1 MEKEIS
7 MITVQL
13 NEPDFEYDIHS
24 LVKAF
29 YPQHDV
35 LVKAMS
41 REEFP
46 ESVFHLVVNYDRKN
60 HMIDFK
66 FYEREQQEDDNVTK
80 EQTVAQDHDNVAKE
94 ETENTEQISE
104 DVVEQNQENGAAEEK
119 MTLGGSVLV
128 DFADRKKT
136 KNELKQQLYYLLTLY
151 AGKTLPWG
159 TLTGIRPTKIPME
172 LLEEGKSED
181 EIRSYMKETYFASDE
196 KIELSLAVAK
206 RELELLSRIDYENGY
221 SLYVGI
227 PFCPSTCLYCSFTSY
242 PLAKWANRMDEYLDA
257 LEKEIA
263 FTAEACKHK
272 VLNSVYIGGGTPTT
286 LSAEQTDRLLTM
298 IGSYFGIVDEQ
309 GRMIYADEKLNNASV
324 VDEAQNS
331 MDEAGVEN
339 DSTHAESK
347 MGKVR
352 KQTQLLE
359 FTVEAGR
366 PDSITRE
373 KLEVIHKHN
382 ISRISINPQTMK
394 EETLRLIG
402 RQHTVQQTI
411 DSFKLAREV
420 GFDNINMDLIVGLP
434 EETIEDVRETMRQ
447 LEELDPDN
455 ITVHS
460 LAIKR
465 AARLRMQ
472 KEQYEN
478 LHIENT
484 AQTIDLT
491 AECCHEMGL
500 EPYYLY
506 RQKNMAGNF
515 ENVGYAKPGKAG
527 VYNILIM
534 EEKQTIMA
542 LGAGATTKVVFE
554 DGKRIERVGNVKDIT
569 NYLDRV
575 DEMVERK
582 RELLK
587 NCGQLG

>member
-1 MEKEIS
+1 

-13 NEPDFEYDIHS
+13 NEPNFEYDIHS

-35 LVKAMS
+35 LVKAMP

-66 FYEREQQEDDNVTK
+66 FFEHNQKETQEEDDAAK
-80 EQTVAQDHDNVAKE
+80 EETVAQDH
-94 ETENTEQISE
+94 ENR
-104 DVVEQNQENGAAEEK
+104 AMKEK
-119 MTLGGSVLV
+119 MALDGSVQV
-128 DFADRKKT
+128 DFEDRKKT
-136 KNELKQQLYYLLTLY
+136 KNELKQQLYYLLTVY

-181 EIRSYMKETYFASDE
+181 EIRSYMNETYLASDE
-196 KIELSLAVAK
+196 KIELSLSVAK

-286 LSAEQTDRLLTM
+286 LSAEQMDRLLTM
-298 IGSYFGIVDEQ
+298 IGSYFGIADEQ
-309 GRMIYADEKLNNASV
+309 GRMIYADEHVNEIDVIDEVQNPMDGAGTENALT
-324 VDEAQNS
+324 DA
-331 MDEAGVEN
+331 D
-339 DSTHAESK
+339 SK
-347 MGKVR
+347 MEKAR

-373 KLEVIHKHN
+373 KLEVIHRHN

-587 NCGQLG
+587 NCGQL

>member
-1 MEKEIS
+1 

-35 LVKAMS
+35 LVKAMP

-66 FYEREQQEDDNVTK
+66 FYEREQQE
-80 EQTVAQDHDNVAKE
+80 
-94 ETENTEQISE
+94 
-104 DVVEQNQENGAAEEK
+104 NGAAEEK
-119 MTLGGSVLV
+119 MT
-128 DFADRKKT
+128 DRKKT

-242 PLAKWANRMDEYLDA
+242 PLAKWANHMDEYLDA

-286 LSAEQTDRLLTM
+286 LSAEQMDRLLTM
-298 IGSYFGIVDEQ
+298 IGSYFGIADEQ
-309 GRMIYADEKLNNASV
+309 GRMIYADES
-324 VDEAQNS
+324 
-331 MDEAGVEN
+331 
-339 DSTHAESK
+339 AE
-347 MGKVR
+347 

-411 DSFKLAREV
+411 DSFNLAREV

-587 NCGQLG
+587 NCGQL

>member
-1 MEKEIS
+1 

-13 NEPDFEYDIHS
+13 NEPNFEYDIHS

-35 LVKAMS
+35 LVKAMP

-66 FYEREQQEDDNVTK
+66 FFEHNQKETQEEDDAAK
-80 EQTVAQDHDNVAKE
+80 EETVAQDHENRAMKE
-94 ETENTEQISE
+94 KIAL
-104 DVVEQNQENGAAEEK
+104 D
-119 MTLGGSVLV
+119 GSVQV
-128 DFADRKKT
+128 DFEDRKKT
-136 KNELKQQLYYLLTLY
+136 KNELKQQLYYLLTVY

-181 EIRSYMKETYFASDE
+181 EIRSYMKETYLASDE
-196 KIELSLAVAK
+196 KIDLSLSVAK

-286 LSAEQTDRLLTM
+286 LSAEQMDRLLTM
-298 IGSYFGIVDEQ
+298 IGSYFGIADEQ
-309 GRMIYADEKLNNASV
+309 GRMIYADEHVNEIDVIDEVQNPMDGAGTENALT
-324 VDEAQNS
+324 DA
-331 MDEAGVEN
+331 D
-339 DSTHAESK
+339 SK
-347 MGKVR
+347 MEKAR

-373 KLEVIHKHN
+373 KLEVIHRHN

-554 DGKRIERVGNVKDIT
+554 DGKRIERVGNVKDII

-587 NCGQLG
+587 NCGQL

>member
-1 MEKEIS
+1 

-35 LVKAMS
+35 LVKAMP

-66 FYEREQQEDDNVTK
+66 FYEREQQENDNVTK
-80 EQTVAQDHDNVAKE
+80 E
-94 ETENTEQISE
+94 ENENAEQISE
-104 DVVEQNQENGAAEEK
+104 EAFSQNQKNGAAEEK

-286 LSAEQTDRLLTM
+286 LSAEQMDRLLTM
-298 IGSYFGIVDEQ
+298 IGSYFEIADEQ
-309 GRMIYADEKLNNASV
+309 GRMIYADEYMNEVDAA
-324 VDEAQNS
+324 DEAQNS
-331 MDEAGVEN
+331 MDEAKFENGSTDVEGN
-339 DSTHAESK
+339 AAGSVCEN
-347 MGKVR
+347 GKVR
-352 KQTQLLE
+352 KKTQLLE

-411 DSFKLAREV
+411 DSFKLAREA

-569 NYLDRV
+569 NYLERV

-587 NCGQLG
+587 NCGQLR

>member
-1 MEKEIS
+1 

-35 LVKAMS
+35 LVKAMP

-66 FYEREQQEDDNVTK
+66 FYEREQQETQEDDNVAR
-80 EQTVAQDHDNVAKE
+80 EETVA
-94 ETENTEQISE
+94 
-104 DVVEQNQENGAAEEK
+104 QNQENGAAEEK
-119 MTLGGSVLV
+119 MTLGGNVLV

-286 LSAEQTDRLLTM
+286 LSAEQMDRLLTM
-298 IGSYFGIVDEQ
+298 IGSYFGIADEQ
-309 GRMIYADEKLNNASV
+309 GRMIYADEHMNDASV

-339 DSTHAESK
+339 DSTDAESK

-434 EETIEDVRETMRQ
+434 EESIEDVRETMRQ

-587 NCGQLG
+587 NCGQL

>member
-1 MEKEIS
+1 

-35 LVKAMS
+35 LVKAMP

-66 FYEREQQEDDNVTK
+66 FYEREQQETQEDDNVAR
-80 EQTVAQDHDNVAKE
+80 EETVA
-94 ETENTEQISE
+94 
-104 DVVEQNQENGAAEEK
+104 QNQENGAAEEK
-119 MTLGGSVLV
+119 MTLGGNVLV

-286 LSAEQTDRLLTM
+286 LSAEQMDRLLTM
-298 IGSYFGIVDEQ
+298 IGSYFGIADEQ
-309 GRMIYADEKLNNASV
+309 GRMIYADEHMNDASV

-339 DSTHAESK
+339 DSTDAESK

-434 EETIEDVRETMRQ
+434 EESIEDVRETMRQ

-569 NYLDRV
+569 NYLERV

-587 NCGQLG
+587 NCGQL

>member
-1 MEKEIS
+1 

-13 NEPDFEYDIHS
+13 NEPNFEYDIHS

-35 LVKAMS
+35 LVKAMP

-66 FYEREQQEDDNVTK
+66 FFEHNQKETQEEDDAAK
-80 EQTVAQDHDNVAKE
+80 EETVAQDH
-94 ETENTEQISE
+94 ENR
-104 DVVEQNQENGAAEEK
+104 AMKEK
-119 MTLGGSVLV
+119 MALDGSVQV
-128 DFADRKKT
+128 DLEDRKKT
-136 KNELKQQLYYLLTLY
+136 KNELKQQLYYLLTVY

-181 EIRSYMKETYFASDE
+181 EIRSYMKETYLASDE
-196 KIELSLAVAK
+196 KIELSLSVAK

-286 LSAEQTDRLLTM
+286 LSAEQMDRLLTM
-298 IGSYFGIVDEQ
+298 IGSYFGIADEQ
-309 GRMIYADEKLNNASV
+309 GRMIYADEHVNEIDVIDEVQNPMDGAGTENALT
-324 VDEAQNS
+324 DA
-331 MDEAGVEN
+331 D
-339 DSTHAESK
+339 SK
-347 MGKVR
+347 MEKAR

-373 KLEVIHKHN
+373 KLEVIHRHN

-554 DGKRIERVGNVKDIT
+554 DGKRIERVGNVKDII

-587 NCGQLG
+587 NCGQL

>member
-1 MEKEIS
+1 

-286 LSAEQTDRLLTM
+286 LSAEQMDRLLTM
-298 IGSYFGIVDEQ
+298 IGSYFGIADEQ

>member
-1 MEKEIS
+1 

-35 LVKAMS
+35 LVKAMP

-66 FYEREQQEDDNVTK
+66 FYEREQQETQEDDNVTK
-80 EQTVAQDHDNVAKE
+80 EETVAQDHDNVAKE
-94 ETENTEQISE
+94 ENENAEQTSE
-104 DVVEQNQENGAAEEK
+104 ETALQNQKNDAAEEK

-136 KNELKQQLYYLLTLY
+136 KNELKQQLYYLLALY

-286 LSAEQTDRLLTM
+286 LSAEQMDRLLTM
-298 IGSYFGIVDEQ
+298 IGSYFGIADEQ
-309 GRMIYADEKLNNASV
+309 GRMIYADESS
-324 VDEAQNS
+324 E
-331 MDEAGVEN
+331 
-339 DSTHAESK
+339 
-347 MGKVR
+347 

-587 NCGQLG
+587 NCGQL

>member
-1 MEKEIS
+1 

-13 NEPDFEYDIHS
+13 NEPNFEYDIHS

-35 LVKAMS
+35 LVKAMP

-66 FYEREQQEDDNVTK
+66 FFEHNQKETQEEDDAAK
-80 EQTVAQDHDNVAKE
+80 EETVAQDH
-94 ETENTEQISE
+94 ENR
-104 DVVEQNQENGAAEEK
+104 AMKEK
-119 MTLGGSVLV
+119 MALDGSVQV
-128 DFADRKKT
+128 DFEDRKKT
-136 KNELKQQLYYLLTLY
+136 KNELKQQLYYLLTVY

-181 EIRSYMKETYFASDE
+181 EIRSYMKETYLASDE
-196 KIELSLAVAK
+196 KIELSLSVAK

-263 FTAEACKHK
+263 FTAEVCKHK
-272 VLNSVYIGGGTPTT
+272 VLNSAYIGGGTPTT
-286 LSAEQTDRLLTM
+286 LSAEQMDRLLTM
-298 IGSYFGIVDEQ
+298 IGSYFGIADEQ
-309 GRMIYADEKLNNASV
+309 GRMIYADEHVNEIDV
-324 VDEAQNS
+324 IDEAQNP
-331 MDEAGVEN
+331 MDGAGTEN
-339 DSTHAESK
+339 ALTDADNK
-347 MGKVR
+347 MEKAR

-373 KLEVIHKHN
+373 KLEVIHRHN

-554 DGKRIERVGNVKDIT
+554 DGKRIERVGNVKDII

-587 NCGQLG
+587 NCGQL

>member
-1 MEKEIS
+1 

-13 NEPDFEYDIHS
+13 NEPNFEYDIHS

-35 LVKAMS
+35 LVKAMP

-66 FYEREQQEDDNVTK
+66 FFEHNQQETQEEDDAAK
-80 EQTVAQDHDNVAKE
+80 EETVAQDH
-94 ETENTEQISE
+94 ENR
-104 DVVEQNQENGAAEEK
+104 AMEEK
-119 MTLGGSVLV
+119 MALDGSVQV
-128 DFADRKKT
+128 DFEDRKKT
-136 KNELKQQLYYLLTLY
+136 KNELKQQLYYLLTVY

-181 EIRSYMKETYFASDE
+181 EIRSYMKETYLASDE
-196 KIELSLAVAK
+196 KIELSLSVAK

-286 LSAEQTDRLLTM
+286 LSAEQMDRLLTM
-298 IGSYFGIVDEQ
+298 IGSYFGIADEQ
-309 GRMIYADEKLNNASV
+309 GRMIYADEHVNEIDVIDEVQNPMDGAGTENALT
-324 VDEAQNS
+324 DA
-331 MDEAGVEN
+331 D
-339 DSTHAESK
+339 SK
-347 MGKVR
+347 MEKAR

-373 KLEVIHKHN
+373 KLEVIHRHN

-554 DGKRIERVGNVKDIT
+554 DGKRIERVGNVKDII

-587 NCGQLG
+587 NCGQL

>member
-1 MEKEIS
+1 

-35 LVKAMS
+35 LVKAMP

-66 FYEREQQEDDNVTK
+66 FYEREQQETQEDDNVAR
-80 EQTVAQDHDNVAKE
+80 EETVAQNHDD
-94 ETENTEQISE
+94 EQTLE
-104 DVVEQNQENGAAEEK
+104 DADSQKQENGAAEEK
-119 MTLGGSVLV
+119 MILGGSVLV

-286 LSAEQTDRLLTM
+286 LSAEQMDRLLTM
-298 IGSYFGIVDEQ
+298 IGSYFGIADEQ
-309 GRMIYADEKLNNASV
+309 GRMIYAD
-324 VDEAQNS
+324 
-331 MDEAGVEN
+331 G
-339 DSTHAESK
+339 TAE
-347 MGKVR
+347 

-587 NCGQLG
+587 NCGQL

>member
-1 MEKEIS
+1 

-35 LVKAMS
+35 LVKAMP

-66 FYEREQQEDDNVTK
+66 FYEREQQETQEDDNVAR
-80 EQTVAQDHDNVAKE
+80 EEIVA
-94 ETENTEQISE
+94 
-104 DVVEQNQENGAAEEK
+104 QNQENGASEEK

-286 LSAEQTDRLLTM
+286 LSAEQMDRLLTM
-298 IGSYFGIVDEQ
+298 IGSYFGIADEQ
-309 GRMIYADEKLNNASV
+309 GRMIYADEHMNDA
-324 VDEAQNS
+324 DEAQNS
-331 MDEAGVEN
+331 MDEAGFEDGSTDAEANATGSDHEN
-339 DSTHAESK
+339 
-347 MGKVR
+347 GKVQ

-491 AECCHEMGL
+491 AECCLEMGL

-587 NCGQLG
+587 NYGQLG

>member
-1 MEKEIS
+1 

-13 NEPDFEYDIHS
+13 NEPNFEYDIHS

-35 LVKAMS
+35 LVKAMP

-60 HMIDFK
+60 QMIDFK
-66 FYEREQQEDDNVTK
+66 FFEHNQKETQEEDDAAK
-80 EQTVAQDHDNVAKE
+80 EETVAQDH
-94 ETENTEQISE
+94 ENR
-104 DVVEQNQENGAAEEK
+104 AMKEK
-119 MTLGGSVLV
+119 MALDGSVQV
-128 DFADRKKT
+128 DFEDRKKT
-136 KNELKQQLYYLLTLY
+136 KNELKQQLYYLLTVY

-181 EIRSYMKETYFASDE
+181 EIRSYMKETYLASDE
-196 KIELSLAVAK
+196 KIELSLSVAK

-286 LSAEQTDRLLTM
+286 LSAEQMDRLLTM
-298 IGSYFGIVDEQ
+298 IGSYFGIADEQ
-309 GRMIYADEKLNNASV
+309 GRMIYADEHVNEIDVIDEVQNPMDGAGTENALT
-324 VDEAQNS
+324 DA
-331 MDEAGVEN
+331 D
-339 DSTHAESK
+339 SK
-347 MGKVR
+347 MEKAR

-373 KLEVIHKHN
+373 KLEVIHRHN

-434 EETIEDVRETMRQ
+434 EETIEDVRETIRQ

-554 DGKRIERVGNVKDIT
+554 DGKRIERVGNVKDII

-587 NCGQLG
+587 NCGQL

>member
-1 MEKEIS
+1 

-13 NEPDFEYDIHS
+13 NEPNFEYDIHS

-35 LVKAMS
+35 LVKAMP

-66 FYEREQQEDDNVTK
+66 FFEHNQKETQEEDDAAK
-80 EQTVAQDHDNVAKE
+80 EETVAQDH
-94 ETENTEQISE
+94 ENR
-104 DVVEQNQENGAAEEK
+104 AMKEK
-119 MTLGGSVLV
+119 MALDGSVQV
-128 DFADRKKT
+128 DFEDRKKT
-136 KNELKQQLYYLLTLY
+136 KNELKQQLYYLLTVY

-172 LLEEGKSED
+172 LLEEGKSEG
-181 EIRSYMKETYFASDE
+181 EIRSYMKETYLASDE
-196 KIELSLAVAK
+196 KIELSLSVAK

-286 LSAEQTDRLLTM
+286 LSAEQMDRLLTM
-298 IGSYFGIVDEQ
+298 IGSYFGIADEQ
-309 GRMIYADEKLNNASV
+309 GRMIYADEHVNEIDVIDEVQNPMDGAGTENALT
-324 VDEAQNS
+324 DA
-331 MDEAGVEN
+331 
-339 DSTHAESK
+339 DSKREKA
-347 MGKVR
+347 R

-373 KLEVIHKHN
+373 KLEVIHRHN

-554 DGKRIERVGNVKDIT
+554 DGKRIERVGNVKDII

-587 NCGQLG
+587 NCGQL

>member
-1 MEKEIS
+1 

-35 LVKAMS
+35 LVKAIPW
-41 REEFP
+41 EEFP

-66 FYEREQQEDDNVTK
+66 FYEREQQETQEDDNVTK
-80 EQTVAQDHDNVAKE
+80 EEN
-94 ETENTEQISE
+94 ETAL
-104 DVVEQNQENGAAEEK
+104 QNRENGAAEEK
-119 MTLGGSVLV
+119 VTLGGSVLV

-286 LSAEQTDRLLTM
+286 LSAEQMDRLLTM
-298 IGSYFGIVDEQ
+298 IGSYFGIADEQ
-309 GRMIYADEKLNNASV
+309 GRMIYADEHMNEVDATDDVQNSIDKSETENAST
-324 VDEAQNS
+324 DAEANMQNAMKDNTDS
-331 MDEAGVEN
+331 EN
-339 DSTHAESK
+339 K
-347 MGKVR
+347 IGKAR
-352 KQTQLLE
+352 KKTQLLE

-491 AECCHEMGL
+491 AKCCHEMGL

>member
-1 MEKEIS
+1 
-7 MITVQL
+7 MIRVICNQETFVY
-13 NEPDFEYDIHS
+13 NAYHM
-24 LVKAF
+24 VKAF
-29 YPQHDV
+29 YP
-35 LVKAMS
+35 S
-41 REEFP
+41 E
-46 ESVFHLVVNYDRKN
+46 
-60 HMIDFK
+60 
-66 FYEREQQEDDNVTK
+66 
-80 EQTVAQDHDNVAKE
+80 TVASSVDEKASNYVTVEFAEDGTDGQKE
-94 ETENTEQISE
+94 AMIEI
-104 DVVEQNQENGAAEEK
+104 
-119 MTLGGSVLV
+119 
-128 DFADRKKT
+128 ADRQTNDMPAEKSAMKKY
-136 KNELKQQLYYLLTLY
+136 LDRMLYKKLSEQSGRTL
-151 AGKTLPWG
+151 AWG
-159 TLTGIRPTKIPME
+159 ILMGVRPTKIAMRK
-172 LLEEGKSED
+172 LEEGMTQETFDPWFQKENLVSE
-181 EIRSYMKETYFASDE
+181 E
-196 KIELSLAVAK
+196 KAHLAWQIAG
-206 RELELLSRIDYENGY
+206 REKKLLDQLDYENGY

-227 PFCPSTCLYCSFTSY
+227 PFCPTVCSYCSFSSGALGDWEHRVEDY
-242 PLAKWANRMDEYLDA
+242 LAA
-257 LEKEIA
+257 LMKELEAIA
-263 FTAEACKHK
+263 KMSEGRKADTI
-272 VLNSVYIGGGTPTT
+272 YMGGGTPTT
-286 LSAEQTDRLLTM
+286 LNADQLDRLLTC
-298 IGSYFGIVDEQ
+298 IDRHF
-309 GRMIYADEKLNNASV
+309 
-324 VDEAQNS
+324 
-331 MDEAGVEN
+331 
-339 DSTHAESK
+339 
-347 MGKVR
+347 VR
-352 KQTQLLE
+352 EGLLE

-366 PDSITRE
+366 PDSITKE
-373 KLEVIHKHN
+373 KLQVLRNHGIN
-382 ISRISINPQTMK
+382 RISINPQTMK

-554 DGKRIERVGNVKDIT
+554 DGKRIERVGNVKDII

-587 NCGQLG
+587 NCGQL

>member
-1 MEKEIS
+1 

-35 LVKAMS
+35 LVKAMP

-66 FYEREQQEDDNVTK
+66 FFEHNQKETQEEDDAAK
-80 EQTVAQDHDNVAKE
+80 EETVAQDH
-94 ETENTEQISE
+94 ENR
-104 DVVEQNQENGAAEEK
+104 AMKEK
-119 MTLGGSVLV
+119 MALDGSVQV
-128 DFADRKKT
+128 DFEDRKKT
-136 KNELKQQLYYLLTLY
+136 KNELKQQLYYLLTVY

-181 EIRSYMKETYFASDE
+181 EIRSYMKETYLASDE
-196 KIELSLAVAK
+196 KIELSLSVAK

-263 FTAEACKHK
+263 FTAEVCKDK

-286 LSAEQTDRLLTM
+286 LSAEQMDRLLTM
-298 IGSYFGIVDEQ
+298 IGRYFGIADEQ
-309 GRMIYADEKLNNASV
+309 GRMIYADEHVNEIDV
-324 VDEAQNS
+324 IDEAQNP
-331 MDEAGVEN
+331 MDGAGTEN
-339 DSTHAESK
+339 ALTDADNK
-347 MGKVR
+347 MEKAR

-373 KLEVIHKHN
+373 KLEVIHRHN

-554 DGKRIERVGNVKDIT
+554 GGKRIERVGNVKDII

-587 NCGQLG
+587 NCGQL

>member
-1 MEKEIS
+1 

-13 NEPDFEYDIHS
+13 NEPNFEYDIHS

-35 LVKAMS
+35 LVKAMP

-66 FYEREQQEDDNVTK
+66 FFEHNQQETQEEDDAAK
-80 EQTVAQDHDNVAKE
+80 EETVAQDH
-94 ETENTEQISE
+94 ENR
-104 DVVEQNQENGAAEEK
+104 AMEEK
-119 MTLGGSVLV
+119 MTLDGSVQV
-128 DFADRKKT
+128 DFENRKKT
-136 KNELKQQLYYLLTLY
+136 KNELKQQLYYLLTVY

-181 EIRSYMKETYFASDE
+181 EIRSYMKETYLASDE
-196 KIELSLAVAK
+196 KIELSLSVAK

-263 FTAEACKHK
+263 FTAEVCKHK

-286 LSAEQTDRLLTM
+286 LSAEQMDRLLTM
-298 IGSYFGIVDEQ
+298 IGSYFGIADEQ
-309 GRMIYADEKLNNASV
+309 GRMIYADEHVNEIDV
-324 VDEAQNS
+324 IDEAQNP
-331 MDEAGVEN
+331 MDGAGTEN
-339 DSTHAESK
+339 ALTDADNK
-347 MGKVR
+347 MEKAR

-373 KLEVIHKHN
+373 KLEVIHRHN

-434 EETIEDVRETMRQ
+434 GEDITKVQHT
-447 LEELDPDN
+447 LDEVKALGPDSL
-455 ITVHS
+455 TVHS
-460 LAIKR
+460 LAVKR
-465 AARLRMQ
+465 AARLNIFRDKYQEMTF
-472 KEQYEN
+472 EN
-478 LHIENT
+478 NQEIM
-484 AQTIDLT
+484 DLT
-491 AECCHEMGL
+491 MKTAYEMGMG
-500 EPYYLY
+500 PYYLY
-506 RQKNMAGNF
+506 RQKNMKGNF
-515 ENVGYAKPGKAG
+515 ENVGYSEVDKAG
-527 VYNILIM
+527 IYNILIM
-534 EEKQTIMA
+534 EEKQPIIA
-542 LGAGATTKVVFE
+542 LGAGGSSKLVF
-554 DGKRIERVGNVKDIT
+554 DHGQRIERVENVKDVVNYIT
-569 NYLDRV
+569 RI
-575 DEMVERK
+575 DEMIERK
-582 RELLK
+582 REGIAKWL
-587 NCGQLG
+587 

>member
-1 MEKEIS
+1 
-7 MITVQL
+7 
-13 NEPDFEYDIHS
+13 
-24 LVKAF
+24 
-29 YPQHDV
+29 
-35 LVKAMS
+35 
-41 REEFP
+41 
-46 ESVFHLVVNYDRKN
+46 
-60 HMIDFK
+60 MIDFK
-66 FYEREQQEDDNVTK
+66 FYEREQQENDNVTK
-80 EQTVAQDHDNVAKE
+80 EEIVAQDHDHAAKE
-94 ETENTEQISE
+94 ENENAEQISE
-104 DVVEQNQENGAAEEK
+104 EAFSQNQKNGAAEEK

-286 LSAEQTDRLLTM
+286 LSAEQMDRLLTM
-298 IGSYFGIVDEQ
+298 IGSYFGIADEQ
-309 GRMIYADEKLNNASV
+309 GRMIYADEYMNEVDAA
-324 VDEAQNS
+324 DEAQNS
-331 MDEAGVEN
+331 MDEAKSENGSTDVEGN
-339 DSTHAESK
+339 AAGSVCEN
-347 MGKVR
+347 GKAR
-352 KQTQLLE
+352 KKTQLLE

-411 DSFKLAREV
+411 DSFKLAREA

-569 NYLDRV
+569 NYLERV

-587 NCGQLG
+587 NCGQLR